1 MKNERNVCMSIN
13 KIVILPVIKVNLI
26 KGNEC
31 DNKNNNEEIEN
42 SPNNT
47 NLRQSQNK
55 SILIKTNENRIIK
68 KGSPSTNI
76 KSIILPVEKEK
87 VDPNFHYVMI
97 IHI

>member
-1 MKNERNVCMSIN
+1 MSIN

-31 DNKNNNEEIEN
+31 DNKNNSEEIEN
-42 SPNNT
+42 SPNNI